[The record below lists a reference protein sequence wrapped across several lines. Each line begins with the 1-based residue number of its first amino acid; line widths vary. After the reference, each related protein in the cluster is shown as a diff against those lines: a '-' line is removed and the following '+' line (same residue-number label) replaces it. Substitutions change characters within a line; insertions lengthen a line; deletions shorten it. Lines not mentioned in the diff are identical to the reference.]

1 MTTAPLV
8 EIVGGSGIVALI
20 AIVGFQLLGSARAAD
35 RHLTRAME
43 APPAGITQP
52 HADSTDVPAPADS
65 AAQQIFVQLQNYYA
79 ANIQQGATIFWATLL
94 AMCIGFAIIFI
105 GVVAAGTNGTTAIVA
120 AIAGVLSQFVAATFL
135 VALRSTQT
143 QATTYAQT
151 LVELRLRDVARAAD
165 ARSIDLG
172 LELLREISGDRT
184 NPANSTK
191 AAIAMGLIVR
201 QPPTVIEPPAVE
213 APPVA
218 GGTMLEPRAR
228 ATTITFDDASAP
240 ERR

>member
-1 MTTAPLV
+1 MTTAFIV
-8 EIVGGSGIVALI
+8 ETVGGAGIVALI
-20 AIVGFQLLGSARAAD
+20 AIVGIQLFASAHAADQHLARAMDA
-35 RHLTRAME
+35 L
-43 APPAGITQP
+43 PAGLTQP
-52 HADSTDVPAPADS
+52 HAGSTDAPTPADT
-65 AAQQIFVQLQNYYA
+65 AAQQIFAQLQNYYA
-79 ANIQQGATIFWATLL
+79 ANIKQGTTIFWATLL
-94 AMCIGFAIIFI
+94 AMCVGFAIIFI
-105 GVVAAGTNGTTAIVA
+105 GIVAAGANGTTAIVA
-120 AIAGVLSQFVAATFL
+120 AIAGVLSQFIAATFL

-172 LELLREISGDRT
+172 LELLREISGDRS

-201 QPPTVIEPPAVE
+201 QPPTVIEPPVVE
-213 APPVA
+213 APPIN
-218 GGTMLEPRAR
+218 GGTVLEPRAR
-228 ATTITFDDASAP
+228 TATITFDDTAAP